1 MSREAAT
8 SEVAF
13 ESSSS
18 HSKSKASSS
27 FPSRSPSPLI
37 TARSF
42 RKVRGANIQ
51 KLLAKEGREDEELD
65 EFWQENKYFKD
76 MNEPD
81 DEDYEKESSIKDNF
95 DSDFFSEPEEENKE
109 FFGQEDKELKDEDR
123 DKQKP
128 KSHKAKRPQDLAPKK
143 SYIHDFFTQEELLKE
158 AAITEVHNR
167 KSLADLVRLE
177 EEKKKR
183 NLFQKVETD
192 SPKMK
197 LIDSY
202 KNGVHEKTLYFS
214 DEIALETELFGIRND
229 PVLIVN
235 LEEENDGPPQPQEV
249 IKKKKYKDPKTGE
262 RFDTME
268 ELKILRK
275 KIQKE
280 KRSRIKYQIKA
291 LKSLLEKKQQTL
303 KS

>member
-1 MSREAAT
+1 
-8 SEVAF
+8 
-13 ESSSS
+13 
-18 HSKSKASSS
+18 
-27 FPSRSPSPLI
+27 
-37 TARSF
+37 
-42 RKVRGANIQ
+42 
-51 KLLAKEGREDEELD
+51 
-65 EFWQENKYFKD
+65 
-76 MNEPD
+76 
-81 DEDYEKESSIKDNF
+81 
-95 DSDFFSEPEEENKE
+95 
-109 FFGQEDKELKDEDR
+109 
-123 DKQKP
+123 
-128 KSHKAKRPQDLAPKK
+128 
-143 SYIHDFFTQEELLKE
+143 
-158 AAITEVHNR
+158 
-167 KSLADLVRLE
+167 
-177 EEKKKR
+177 
-183 NLFQKVETD
+183 
-192 SPKMK
+192 MK